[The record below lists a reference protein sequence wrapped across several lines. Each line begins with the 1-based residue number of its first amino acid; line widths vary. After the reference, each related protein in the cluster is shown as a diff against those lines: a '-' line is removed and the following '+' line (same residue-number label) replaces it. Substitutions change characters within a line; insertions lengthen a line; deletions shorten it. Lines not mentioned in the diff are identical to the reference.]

1 MKGERI
7 IYVILILVALVIGIY
22 GGLSGLFTPHHYYE
36 LDYREGDCTSPTA
49 MIYENKRDN
58 YLIFSYMDLQEGKF
72 DLEEEDDNY
81 IKWTLTDDRIDGL
94 HKDRRFI
101 RKAKLNNYFST
112 NVFSRAILVDN
123 VFQTC
128 SITKQFLQRN

>member
-36 LDYREGDCTSPTA
+36 IVHYRKGDCSSPTA
-49 MIYENKRDN
+49 MIYENKREN
-58 YLIFSYMDLQEGKF
+58 YLIISTNFMGQQKGKF
-72 DLEEEDDNY
+72 FLEEEDDNY
-81 IKWTLTDDRIDGL
+81 IEWRLPDEKNEEIYTA
-94 HKDRRFI
+94 FI
-101 RKAKLNNYFST
+101 RKTKLNNYIFT
-112 NVFSRAILVDN
+112 NAFGVAEYK
-123 VFQTC
+123 TC

>member
-36 LDYREGDCTSPTA
+36 IDFRKGDCTSPTA
-49 MIYENKRDN
+49 MIYENKREN
-58 YLIFSYMDLQEGKF
+58 YLIFSMSFMAQQEGKF
-72 DLEEEDDNY
+72 FLEEEDDNY
-81 IKWTLTDDRIDGL
+81 IKWTLADD
-94 HKDRRFI
+94 KTTFI
-101 RKAKLNNYFST
+101 QKTKLNNYFFT
-112 NVFSRAILVDN
+112 NTFGVDHYK
-123 VFQTC
+123 TC